1 MTFINDHKI
10 IVREIIQQTE
20 RAGAG
25 SSSVQVPRVVFY
37 PGTIA
42 QFADHFQIKIGA
54 FFQTFCL
61 QGFAYF
67 SKKVNLFDQ
76 IILDLMNG
84 VLQNVWRGNKHICG
98 VDIQSLIL
106 LNDRIGN
113 GVKSFYFL
121 NFIPKKMYAKSGIG
135 ITGIYI
141 HHIAFYP
148 KVTMRK
154 NSRCPRVKALHQLV

>member
-1 MTFINDHKI
+1 
-10 IVREIIQQTE
+10 
-20 RAGAG
+20 
-25 SSSVQVPRVVFY
+25 
-37 PGTIA
+37 
-42 QFADHFQIKIGA
+42 
-54 FFQTFCL
+54 
-61 QGFAYF
+61 
-67 SKKVNLFDQ
+67 
-76 IILDLMNG
+76 MNG
-84 VLQNVWRGNKHICG
+84 VLQNVWRGNKHIGG

-106 LNDRIGN
+106 FNDRIGN

-148 KVTMRK
+148 KITVRK